1 MSRPFYAIAHRCNDP
16 ADVKHA
22 LERGANSV
30 ECDVR
35 RYDEDFWVRHDH
47 EASGETRLTS
57 WLDEVAGHAHTFGEQ
72 FALIIFDLKDEG
84 ITSDSLDLM
93 RGIIRDQLTFPTGLN
108 VIFSVG
114 TFRRREV
121 FSRIA
126 SDLTLRE
133 GLAIDEDDDP
143 YRMSQFF
150 EDRNIEHNCYGNGIM
165 AGWFGGGV
173 EDSIRAAVTLKHR
186 AGLIKLVY
194 VWTLDRRSSM
204 REYIDLGVDGIMT
217 NDVDDLIAV
226 LAENPIRSLIR
237 LATRSEFPFRSIP
250 AGSRRPDEI
259 LALIAAHKV
268 LNVR

>member
-1 MSRPFYAIAHRCNDP
+1 
-16 ADVKHA
+16 
-22 LERGANSV
+22 
-30 ECDVR
+30 
-35 RYDEDFWVRHDH
+35 
-47 EASGETRLTS
+47 
-57 WLDEVAGHAHTFGEQ
+57 
-72 FALIIFDLKDEG
+72 
-84 ITSDSLDLM
+84 
-93 RGIIRDQLTFPTGLN
+93 
-108 VIFSVG
+108 
-114 TFRRREV
+114 
-121 FSRIA
+121 
-126 SDLTLRE
+126 
-133 GLAIDEDDDP
+133 
-143 YRMSQFF
+143 
-150 EDRNIEHNCYGNGIM
+150 M

>member
-1 MSRPFYAIAHRCNDP
+1 MSRPFYAIAHRCTDP

-22 LERGANSV
+22 LERGANAV

-35 RYDEDFWVRHDH
+35 RYDGDFCVRHDPLP
-47 EASGETRLTS
+47 ATGETRLTS

-84 ITSDSLDLM
+84 ITSDSLDL
-93 RGIIRDQLTFPTGLN
+93 I
-108 VIFSVG
+108 S
-114 TFRRREV
+114 RREV

-143 YRMSQFF
+143 YRVSQFF
-150 EDRNIEHNCYGNGIM
+150 EDRNIEHNCYGNGIF
-165 AGWFGGGV
+165 ALGVGRGV
-173 EDSIRAAVTLKHR
+173 EDSIRAAVTLKRR

-194 VWTLDRRSSM
+194 VWTIDDRSRM
-204 REYIDLGVDGIMT
+204 REYINFGVDGIMT

-237 LATRSEFPFRSIP
+237 LATRSEFPFRGIP
-250 AGSRRPDEI
+250 GVSRRHDEI
-259 LALIAAHKV
+259 LALIAARKV